1 MLKDTK
7 KKIAYVFILIGFI
20 GWRRWFGGGFGKFGD
35 ITRFWKYL
43 VLTLIVLAM
52 YYTKGL
58 LDWTNWRIYAVI
70 VSFMIHWAI
79 GHGDYFYV
87 YDTGKDEG
95 RIKWIDWLLKV
106 IYGEGNYYNFK
117 GNVTGLFCRYTGT
130 ACVVAFCIPNVYFV
144 FAGLLTAGVYALTG
158 KMKRPIV
165 IAEFLAGLVNFALLY
180 LCLIF

>member
-1 MLKDTK
+1 MAREMKNLV
-7 KKIAYVFILIGFI
+7 IFSILGAI
-20 GWRRWFGGGFGKFGD
+20 WRRWFGGGFGKLGD
-35 ITRFWKYL
+35 ITRLFKYIAL
-43 VLTLIVLAM
+43 AGIGAAM
-52 YYTKGL
+52 YYAAGKFDVKNG
-58 LDWTNWRIYAVI
+58 RMYAVA
-70 VSFMIHWAI
+70 VAFAYHWARS
-79 GHGDYFYV
+79 HGDYFYV

-117 GNVTGLFCRYTGT
+117 GNVTGLFCRYTST
-130 ACVVAFCIPNVYFV
+130 SCIVAFCIPNVYFV

-165 IAEFLAGLVNFALLY
+165 IAEFLSGLVNFSLLY

>member
-1 MLKDTK
+1 MKKNTK
-7 KKIAYVFILIGFI
+7 NFLYTIVFSIIGGFH
-20 GWRRWFGGGFGKFGD
+20 RRWFGGGFGKLGD
-35 ITRFWKYL
+35 ITRLFKYIAL
-43 VLTLIVLAM
+43 AGIGAAM
-52 YYTKGL
+52 YYAAGKFDVKNG
-58 LDWTNWRIYAVI
+58 RMYAVI
-70 VSFMIHWAI
+70 IAFAYHWARS
-79 GHGDYFYV
+79 HGDYFYV

-106 IYGEGNYYNFK
+106 IYGEGKYYNFK
-117 GNVTGLFCRYTGT
+117 GNVTGLFLRYTST
-130 ACVVAFCIPNVYFV
+130 ACLVALCLPCHYFV